1 MVESEPVSLED
12 FRKEF
17 DNDTHSKRN
26 DFVTRMDETE
36 ESEPR
41 KEPGNKNS
49 AQRMRIKISQ
59 NFDKIEDIGGL
70 TGKLSS
76 LLDRIILASS
86 VAEVQKLAVE
96 GARIVSGLQLKEMEN
111 ARYDYGKDIDA
122 LNTFI
127 VNHVVFMHDCYKTG
141 LDTMVSSGK
150 YKQRVAYTSK
160 KSKI

>member
-1 MVESEPVSLED
+1 
-12 FRKEF
+12 
-17 DNDTHSKRN
+17 
-26 DFVTRMDETE
+26 
-36 ESEPR
+36 
-41 KEPGNKNS
+41 
-49 AQRMRIKISQ
+49 
-59 NFDKIEDIGGL
+59 
-70 TGKLSS
+70 
-76 LLDRIILASS
+76 
-86 VAEVQKLAVE
+86 
-96 GARIVSGLQLKEMEN
+96 MEN